1 MPSKQPNLYGLTLKQ
16 SIFVDEYI
24 KDKNA
29 LQAAIRAG
37 YSEASAGWRGCTL
50 LKDPKVQAAIEDR
63 LQAAQARSQVTVDR
77 VLTELARIAFA
88 DITDIVSVE
97 GGKVRVRDT
106 RDLPPETRKAISEI
120 TETGAAGGT
129 IKVKLHDKIKALELI
144 GRHLAMFKDKLDVDA
159 GETIVGVLAELARR
173 REAAAGGDGPA
184 VPGR

>member
-16 SIFVDEYI
+16 SLFVSEYM
-24 KDKNA
+24 KDRNA
-29 LQAAIRAG
+29 TQAAIRAG
-37 YSEASAGWRGCTL
+37 YNPKSADRMGWSL
-50 LKDPKVQAAIEDR
+50 LKNPKVQEAISERVEAAEN
-63 LQAAQARSQVTVDR
+63 RSQVTVDR